1 MQVVMSRICS
11 FSKIRFKGRQTQNRK
26 NARAFKDL
34 WKVISGYER
43 LLFSEKKKRIIY
55 PGLYKRTGI
64 KWKDQVLS
72 DETALF

>member
-11 FSKIRFKGRQTQNRK
+11 FSKIRFKGRQTHNRK
-26 NARAFKDL
+26 NVRAFKDL

-43 LLFSEKKKRIIY
+43 LLSSEKKRIIY
-55 PGLYKRTGI
+55 PGLDKRTGI